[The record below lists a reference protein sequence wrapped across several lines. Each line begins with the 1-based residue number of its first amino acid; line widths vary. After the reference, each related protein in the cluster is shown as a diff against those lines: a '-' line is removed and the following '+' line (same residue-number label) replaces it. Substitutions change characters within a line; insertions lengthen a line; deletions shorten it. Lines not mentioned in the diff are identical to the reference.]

1 VPVSRKFGYS
11 RLYPTGDADPSGEF
25 EVTGIPPG
33 QYEVFAW
40 ERNDDTAH
48 WNEDFMRPFLTRGKV
63 VVIEEGK
70 AEQIDLDIIT
80 GREMDEALM
89 RAGLQ

>member
-1 VPVSRKFGYS
+1 
-11 RLYPTGDADPSGEF
+11 
-25 EVTGIPPG
+25 
-33 QYEVFAW
+33 
-40 ERNDDTAH
+40 
-48 WNEDFMRPFLTRGKV
+48 MRPFLTRGKV